1 MPAAE
6 GRPRR
11 LDGWSPVERW
21 LATDPDPDVA
31 AEVVEALMAIQADTW
46 ADKYVHLDDV
56 TRKHVV
62 IMYVRGDLVIVWR
75 VITEYPDWFRVIY
88 IGDAPHI

>member
-11 LDGWSPVERW
+11 LDGWSTVETW
-21 LATDPDPDVA
+21 LATDPDHA
-31 AEVVEALMAIQADTW
+31 LANEVVEALMAVQDNTW
-46 ADKYVHLDDV
+46 ETKYVHLDDV
-56 TRKHVV
+56 TRKHAV
-62 IMYVRGDLVIVWR
+62 IMYVREDVVIVWR
-75 VITEYPDWFRVIY
+75 PITEYPDWFRVIY